1 MEEIISKEELEEF
14 KKIKGEI
21 RGMALK
27 SALDFVLKR
36 EGRDGLRK
44 VENVM
49 IDLGYPVEHNKI
61 NIMNFYSLIVETI
74 LFAVI
79 KELFNYNEKDFYEMG
94 EFQFRMPITIRL
106 YMKYLSSV
114 NSVVKAASKMY
125 RIYFTIGNLGISEY
139 NEKEKYMIVK
149 LEDFYFHAAYLYCQI
164 FRGFF
169 PSVIQMVVKTPVSC
183 KETKCVDRGDEY
195 HEFLLKW

>member
-21 RGMALK
+21 RGIALK
-27 SALDFVLKR
+27 SALDFVLKK

-49 IDLGYPVEHNKI
+49 IDLGYPIEHNKI
-61 NIMNFYSLIVETI
+61 SVMNFYPLRIETI

-94 EFQFRMPITIRL
+94 KFQFKMPITIRL
-106 YMKYLSSV
+106 FMRYLSSLNTV
-114 NSVVKAASKMY
+114 ARAAPKMWET
-125 RIYFTIGNLGISEY
+125 YFTIGNLEISEY

-149 LEDFYFHAAYLYCQI
+149 IEDFYFHVAYLYCQI

-169 PSVIQMVVKTPVSC
+169 PSVIQVVVKTPVSC
-183 KETKCVDRGDEY
+183 EETKCVYRGDGY

>member
-21 RGMALK
+21 RGIALK
-27 SALDFVLKR
+27 SALDFVLKK

-49 IDLGYPVEHNKI
+49 IDLGYPIEHNKI
-61 NIMNFYSLIVETI
+61 SVMNFYSLRIETI

-94 EFQFRMPITIRL
+94 EFQFKMPITIRL
-106 YMKYLSSV
+106 FMRYLSSLNTV
-114 NSVVKAASKMY
+114 ARAAPKMWET
-125 RIYFTIGNLGISEY
+125 YFTIGNLEI
-139 NEKEKYMIVK
+139 
-149 LEDFYFHAAYLYCQI
+149 
-164 FRGFF
+164 
-169 PSVIQMVVKTPVSC
+169 
-183 KETKCVDRGDEY
+183 
-195 HEFLLKW
+195 